1 MLMQTREYNPIAALP
16 VAAPVKFQVSPFS
29 LYVDIGQPHT
39 KLAAPLSQVRFEN
52 DHFGLE
58 RQPVIRVIGGVGTD
72 LFWQVTLHPEDA
84 EDLRALI
91 AEILDAAKS
100 L

>member
-29 LYVDIGQPHT
+29 LHVGIGQPYT
-39 KLAAPLSQVRFEN
+39 KLAAPLNQVRFED

-58 RQPVIRVIGGVGTD
+58 RQPVVRVTGGVGTD

-91 AEILDAAKS
+91 AEILEAAKS